1 MEHRVTSL
9 VPRQDSSSLRNRMDA
24 SFFISRRLRFRRRI
38 VTASIAV
45 SFLVMILA
53 VSVSSGFR
61 NEIRKG
67 LSTVVGDI
75 QLTPPDQNVLGEA
88 SPIEARPDYL
98 PALEQLEGISSI
110 VPVVYRA
117 GIVKNG
123 GNIHGVLFKGI
134 EGGPASVSSV
144 EISDSITLPVSIPS
158 RLAEITSLK
167 CGDRMLT
174 YFVGKNVKMRQFN
187 IVSVHD
193 VLVEADDNL
202 IVLAEMSDL
211 QRLLSWDDDKVSAIE
226 IVLDASHKDEAS
238 MKDIT
243 MDVGTIVNA
252 YSEDSDYPVIAT
264 SALSIYP
271 QIFDWLDLIDFNV
284 FFILL
289 LMTIVAGFNMI
300 SGLLIMLFENISTI
314 GLLKALGMTDK
325 AIAKV
330 FLSSSAVLVGKGMLV
345 GNALALI
352 FCMIQGRT
360 GLIPLNP
367 ENYFVSSVP
376 VHIDMGWILAAD
388 IISFLVIMLLLLIP
402 CVFISKVDPA
412 DTVRVR

>member
-252 YSEDSDYPVIAT
+252 YSEDSEYPVIAT

>member
-1 MEHRVTSL
+1 MEQKVINSA
-9 VPRQDSSSLRNRMDA
+9 PRQDSSSLRNRMDV

-144 EISDSITLPVSIPS
+144 EIPDSIALPVSIPS

-226 IVLDASHKDEAS
+226 IVLDASHKDEES

-252 YSEDSDYPVIAT
+252 YSEDSEYPVIAT

-352 FCMIQGRT
+352 FCLIQGRT